1 MVFGI
6 AILGWGWRIRR
17 LRKKWD
23 RIREKS
29 LKKDEPLKGNLLTRL
44 DQVENS
50 LRMLEERRLGRIEKA
65 RLAREV
71 DLDLSELKEMLKM
84 KPEEFQQAQR
94 PVTPQR
100 RYPQGRRLRVHS
112 QISISL

>member
-6 AILGWGWRIRR
+6 TLLGWGWKIRR
-17 LRKKWD
+17 IRKKWD
-23 RIREKS
+23 RIREKA
-29 LKKDEPLKGNLLTRL
+29 LKKKEPLKANLLTRL

-50 LRMLEERRLGRIEKA
+50 LRMLEERRLTRLERA

-100 RYPQGRRLRVHS
+100 PPQGQPLRRR
-112 QISISL
+112 

>member
-6 AILGWGWRIRR
+6 SIFGWGRRVRR

-23 RIREKS
+23 RIREKT
-29 LKKDEPLKGNLLTRL
+29 LKKKDPLKANMLARL

-50 LRMLEERRLGRIEKA
+50 LRMLEERRLTRVERA

-71 DLDLSELKEMLKM
+71 DLDLSELKEMLKI
-84 KPEEFQQAQR
+84 KPEEFQQQVQR
-94 PVTPQR
+94 PVIPQR
-100 RYPQGRRLRVHS
+100 QYPRQQRRKY
-112 QISISL
+112 